1 MNDISMNAIRASVNS
16 GLYYKHITIVK
27 YYSSIANLF
36 GASLTDN
43 VRVIMY
49 NCHKLK
55 YTDLASLAQN
65 FLKTQLSTENAI
77 RTFVI
82 RAENV

>member
-1 MNDISMNAIRASVNS
+1 MNDISMNAIRASVTS

-27 YYSSIANLF
+27 HYSSIVNLF
-36 GASLTDN
+36 GALLTDN

-55 YTDLASLAQN
+55 YTDLVSLAQN
-65 FLKTQLSTENAI
+65 YLKTKLSSEKCH
-77 RTFVI
+77 
-82 RAENV
+82 